1 MALSTI
7 FHFYVFFFTYLFSY
21 NLYFYLYIEETN
33 FFSCQNRLSFIAKQT
48 YFHSGTDF
56 LSLQNR
62 HFFSFLGGNKSLF
75 IAEKKSVLQCCGRA
89 GQGRSK
95 YRFLSQ

>member
-7 FHFYVFFFTYLFSY
+7 FHFYIFFFTYLFSY

-33 FFSCQNRLSFIAKQT
+33 FFSYQNRLSFIAKQT

-56 LSLQNR
+56 
-62 HFFSFLGGNKSLF
+62 FS
-75 IAEKKSVLQCCGRA
+75 
-89 GQGRSK
+89 
-95 YRFLSQ
+95 